1 MLSSQVYSALEN
13 SQVMLDLIKKFEPL
27 LKKYGRKLEM
37 EDGYEEMQLEFIEL
51 IHKLNAKPHLN
62 LTEGAM
68 VNYIV
73 SSIKNSFYKLSR
85 ERKKQLQPSI
95 SFDELT
101 DKSKY
106 QLISENKTL
115 PIIILS
121 RTLSTREI
129 LILRL
134 CFEYGYT
141 SAEIARHFNVTRQN
155 INQIKKRALK
165 KLKSS
170 ID

>member
-13 SQVMLDLIKKFEPL
+13 SQVMLDLIKKLEPL

-85 ERKKQLQPSI
+85 E
-95 SFDELT
+95 
-101 DKSKY
+101 
-106 QLISENKTL
+106 
-115 PIIILS
+115 
-121 RTLSTREI
+121 
-129 LILRL
+129 
-134 CFEYGYT
+134 
-141 SAEIARHFNVTRQN
+141 
-155 INQIKKRALK
+155 
-165 KLKSS
+165 
-170 ID
+170 

>member
-13 SQVMLDLIKKFEPL
+13 SQVMLDLIKKFDPL

-51 IHKLNAKPHLN
+51 IHKINAKPHLN
-62 LTEGAM
+62 LSEGAM

-73 SSIKNSFYKLSR
+73 SSIKNSFYKLLR
-85 ERKKQLQPSI
+85 EKKKQLQPSI

-106 QLISENKTL
+106 QLISKNEM
-115 PIIILS
+115 PPYIILS
-121 RTLSTREI
+121 RTLNRKEI

-134 CFEYGYT
+134 CFEYGYS
-141 SAEIARHFNVTRQN
+141 SAEIARHLHVTRQN
-155 INQIKKRALK
+155 INQIKKRALRK
-165 KLKSS
+165 IKSD
-170 ID
+170 IN